1 MATVPETPGKPGTP
15 SLDKPT
21 EPPRSGTSRPATG
34 EFVRSVGLRWDTAV
48 GVLLVAVFLV
58 GLGTTDGFASS
69 GNLAFAFND
78 ISEVALIALPMTLL
92 VVAGQIDLSVAS
104 MLGLGSALTGA
115 LWNAGWAF
123 ETIVPVVLLVGVAGG
138 LLNGWLVT
146 RVGLP
151 SLAVTIGTLAL
162 YRGLASVALG
172 SDAVTDFPQN
182 YSRWAV
188 DTTTV
193 PGTFLTYPVV
203 LFIVLAV
210 ITAVVLHA
218 TSFGRSLFA
227 IGAQEDA
234 AYFAGIRVK
243 RFKLILFVVT
253 GLVSSFAGVVF
264 TLRYGSARADNG
276 LGFEMLVIAS
286 VLLGG
291 VDFDGGK
298 GTLFGAVAGVLL
310 IGVLK
315 NLLTLNDVPNEVQ
328 VIVTGLLLVASVL
341 TPRIVA
347 AAVERRHRRAGT
359 APAPPTAPSPVSSTS
374 SRTS

>member
-1 MATVPETPGKPGTP
+1 MGMAPDTQTAPPPQATAPHERGATPG
-15 SLDKPT
+15 
-21 EPPRSGTSRPATG
+21 ER
-34 EFVRSVGLRWDTAV
+34 VRAVGLRWDTAV
-48 GVLLVAVFLV
+48 GALLVAVFVV
-58 GLGTTDGFASS
+58 GLGTTDGFAS
-69 GNLAFAFND
+69 GENLAFAFND
-78 ISEVALIALPMTLL
+78 IAEVALIALPMTLL

-123 ETIVPVVLLVGVAGG
+123 ETIVPVVLVVGVAGG

-172 SDAVTDFPQN
+172 SDAVTDFPRT
-182 YSRWAV
+182 YADWAV
-188 DTTTV
+188 DTTTI
-193 PGTFLTYPVV
+193 PGTFLTYPVA
-203 LFIVLAV
+203 LFIGLAV
-210 ITAVVLHA
+210 VTAVLLHSTA
-218 TSFGRSLFA
+218 FGRSLFA
-227 IGAQEDA
+227 IGAQEEA

-243 RFKLILFVVT
+243 RYKLILFVVT
-253 GLVSSFAGVVF
+253 GAFAAFAGIVF

-291 VDFDGGK
+291 VDFDGGR

-341 TPRIVA
+341 TPRVIA
-347 AAVERRHRRAGT
+347 AAVERRHRRAADDT
-359 APAPPTAPSPVSSTS
+359 VPTP
-374 SRTS
+374 

>member
-1 MATVPETPGKPGTP
+1 MGMAPETETGQTTGKEAALASPAKAPGPRSATVRE
-15 SLDKPT
+15 
-21 EPPRSGTSRPATG
+21 
-34 EFVRSVGLRWDTAV
+34 SVKAGGLRWDTAV
-48 GVLLVAVFLV
+48 GVLLVAVLTV
-58 GLGTTDGFASS
+58 GLGTTDGFGS
-69 GNLAFAFND
+69 GENLAFAFND
-78 ISEVALIALPMTLL
+78 IVEVALIALPMTLL
-92 VVAGQIDLSVAS
+92 VVAGQVDLSVAS
-104 MLGLGSALTGA
+104 MLGLGSALTGS
-115 LWNAGWAF
+115 LWSAGWAF
-123 ETIVPVVLLVGVAGG
+123 ELIVPVVLLVGVAGG

-162 YRGLASVALG
+162 YRGLASVVLG
-172 SDAVTDFPQN
+172 SDAETGFPQA
-182 YSRWAV
+182 YADWAV
-188 DTTTV
+188 DTTTI
-193 PGTFLTYPVV
+193 PGTFITYPIA

-210 ITAVVLHA
+210 ATAVLLHSTA
-218 TSFGRSLFA
+218 FGRSLFA
-227 IGAQEDA
+227 IGAQEEA

-253 GLVSSFAGVVF
+253 GLFSAFAGIVF

-341 TPRIVA
+341 TPRVIASV
-347 AAVERRHRRAGT
+347 VERRHRRA
-359 APAPPTAPSPVSSTS
+359 AVALPDS
-374 SRTS
+374 

>member
-1 MATVPETPGKPGTP
+1 MAMAPETPKARG
-15 SLDKPT
+15 
-21 EPPRSGTSRPATG
+21 PRGRAPAPRTAGAG
-34 EFVRSVGLRWDTAV
+34 ETVRDLALRWDTAV
-48 GVLLVAVFLV
+48 GALLVAVFVV
-58 GLGTTDGFASS
+58 GLGSTDGFAS
-69 GNLAFAFND
+69 GENLAFAFND
-78 ISEVALIALPMTLL
+78 IVEVALIALPMTLL
-92 VVAGQIDLSVAS
+92 VVAGQVDLSVAS

-123 ETIVPVVLLVGVAGG
+123 ELIVPVVLLTGVAGG

-162 YRGLASVALG
+162 YRGLASVVLG
-172 SDAVTDFPQN
+172 SDAVTDFPQV
-182 YSRWAV
+182 YADWAV
-188 DTTTV
+188 DTSTV

-203 LFIVLAV
+203 LFLVLAAA
-210 ITAVVLHA
+210 TAVLLHSTA
-218 TSFGRSLFA
+218 FGRSLFA
-227 IGAQEDA
+227 IGAQEEA

-253 GLVSSFAGVVF
+253 GLFSAFAGIVF

-276 LGFEMLVIAS
+276 IGFEMLVIAS

-341 TPRIVA
+341 TPRVVA
-347 AAVERRHRRAGT
+347 AVVERRHRREADALPTSPAG
-359 APAPPTAPSPVSSTS
+359 
-374 SRTS
+374 RTGSES